1 MKTIKIP
8 DIEVMD
14 DETFIKHLGLRH
26 ADDVDGGL
34 TQHPHIVEA
43 WVNPYRAYHD
53 KLHELAT
60 PGKYNHEHI

>member
-1 MKTIKIP
+1 MKTTTVP
-8 DIEVMD
+8 DIEVMS
-14 DETFIKHLGLRH
+14 DEIFIKHLAKRH
-26 ADDVDGGL
+26 AKDVDPGL
-34 TQHPHIVEA
+34 VDAHHIMEA